1 VKRLLLL
8 LTILV
13 MSGLMWPEISRA
25 QSCGCG
31 YYLDREVDAAQVIV
45 VGRVVEYMGEGE
57 PAGSQSTSVSA
68 TVTVER
74 YMKGSGPAEVRVNGS
89 GGPCALFGELAIG
102 QRFLFLFRE
111 PAEPFEARSCSGSGR
126 LTTEYEDAS
135 IAQIEALLTADALP
149 SGGGPPEPG
158 HGTVSLVPSAL
169 VVLGP
174 LVFLAGAAFVWRRGE
189 RHNG

>member
-1 VKRLLLL
+1 
-8 LTILV
+8 
-13 MSGLMWPEISRA
+13 MSGLIWPQISRA

-45 VGRVVEYMGEGE
+45 VGRSVEYIGEGE
-57 PAGSQSTSVSA
+57 PGGGQSTSVPVA
-68 TVTVER
+68 VTVER
-74 YMKGSGPAEVRVNGS
+74 YIKGSGPAEVRVNGS
-89 GGPCALFGELAIG
+89 SGPCGIFGELTIG

-126 LTTEYEDAS
+126 LAPEFEDSS
-135 IAQIEALLTADALP
+135 IAQIEALLAAGALP
-149 SGGGPPEPG
+149 SGGGPPKPG
-158 HGTVSLVPSAL
+158 HGMAYLVPSAL

-189 RHNG
+189 PHG